1 MKRRTRVAAEIP
13 TASMADIAFLLLV
26 FFLVTTNFMEEKGL
40 GLILP
45 EPTTDPSV
53 SVRIPKKNMMYFI
66 VYAKNRVVM
75 KHQDEERQMPVS
87 EIRGF
92 VRSSLEL
99 NENLIVSLKPAPDAP
114 YEAMIDVLDELRAAD
129 AKRISLSQ
137 LKPTEG

>member
-13 TASMADIAFLLLV
+13 TSSMADIAFLLLV

-45 EPTTDPSV
+45 EPGEQQA

-66 VYAKNRVVM
+66 VYGKGRVVM
-75 KHQDEERQMPVS
+75 KHQDDERQMPIP

-92 VRSSLEL
+92 VRSNLEL
-99 NENLIVSLKPAPDAP
+99 NENLIISLKPAPDAP